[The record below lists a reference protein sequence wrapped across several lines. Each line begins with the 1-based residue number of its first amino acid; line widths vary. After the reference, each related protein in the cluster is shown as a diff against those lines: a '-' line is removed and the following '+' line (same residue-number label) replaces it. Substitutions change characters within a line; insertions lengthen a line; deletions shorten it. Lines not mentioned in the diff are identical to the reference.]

1 MENMPVVN
9 LGHARKAFGSNEV
22 LKDISLTVNQGDVL
36 SIIGPSG
43 GGKSTLLRC
52 MTLLETLD
60 AGSLAYG
67 DVKVAEADST
77 GKAVYGGK
85 DVLAQAKKRY
95 GLVFQNFNLFPH
107 FTVLQNVT
115 DALISVQKRPK
126 EEALARGR
134 ELLAKMGLADKE
146 DMVPCELSGGQQQ
159 RVAIARALVKMPK
172 VLLLDEPL
180 SNLDARLRLQTREEL
195 RRIQCETK
203 ITTVFVTHDQ
213 EEAMSIS
220 DMIIVM
226 KEGVIQQIGKP
237 QEVYDNP
244 ANLFVAKFLGT
255 PPINVFR
262 GQVKDHTIY
271 IGKDAI
277 LKAGNVPDQEVWV
290 GVRPEGFILNENGA
304 LHCNLSRIEV
314 MGRDVSVVST
324 KEESENATIRSIISA
339 ENSVDTGSL
348 VVSFDLKPNK
358 VFLFHKD
365 TQERIPYT
373 GS

>member
-9 LGHARKAFGSNEV
+9 LSHARKAFGGNEV
-22 LKDISLTVNQGDVL
+22 LKDISLTVSQGDVL

-126 EEALARGR
+126 EEALAHGR

-159 RVAIARALVKMPK
+159 RVAIARALALDPD
-172 VLLLDEPL
+172 VLFFDEPT
-180 SNLDARLRLQTREEL
+180 SALDPELTQEVLRVIRELADEHMTMV
-195 RRIQCETK
+195 I
-203 ITTVFVTHDQ
+203 VTHEMAFARDV
-213 EEAMSIS
+213 ADRVAFM
-220 DMIIVM
+220 DG
-226 KEGVIQQIGKP
+226 GVIVEEGPAQQVINNP
-237 QEVYDNP
+237 QHNRTK
-244 ANLFVAKFLGT
+244 AFLAR
-255 PPINVFR
+255 F
-262 GQVKDHTIY
+262 
-271 IGKDAI
+271 
-277 LKAGNVPDQEVWV
+277 QE
-290 GVRPEGFILNENGA
+290 GA
-304 LHCNLSRIEV
+304 A
-314 MGRDVSVVST
+314 D
-324 KEESENATIRSIISA
+324 
-339 ENSVDTGSL
+339 
-348 VVSFDLKPNK
+348 
-358 VFLFHKD
+358 
-365 TQERIPYT
+365 
-373 GS
+373 

>member
-60 AGSLAYG
+60 AGSLSYG

-146 DMVPCELSGGQQQ
+146 DMVPCELSGGQQ
-159 RVAIARALVKMPK
+159 
-172 VLLLDEPL
+172 
-180 SNLDARLRLQTREEL
+180 
-195 RRIQCETK
+195 
-203 ITTVFVTHDQ
+203 
-213 EEAMSIS
+213 
-220 DMIIVM
+220 
-226 KEGVIQQIGKP
+226 
-237 QEVYDNP
+237 
-244 ANLFVAKFLGT
+244 
-255 PPINVFR
+255 
-262 GQVKDHTIY
+262 
-271 IGKDAI
+271 
-277 LKAGNVPDQEVWV
+277 
-290 GVRPEGFILNENGA
+290 
-304 LHCNLSRIEV
+304 
-314 MGRDVSVVST
+314 
-324 KEESENATIRSIISA
+324 
-339 ENSVDTGSL
+339 
-348 VVSFDLKPNK
+348 
-358 VFLFHKD
+358 
-365 TQERIPYT
+365 
-373 GS
+373 